1 MTSRSV
7 SLFSFAGSL
16 AVGPREVS
24 LESMLL
30 VSEAVAKLLVFMGG
44 VVQKGMSLVSSVG
57 SQPGLVRVP
66 GSQWLAIESLEGSGI
81 LL

>member
-7 SLFSFAGSL
+7 SLFSFARSL

-30 VSEAVAKLLVFMGG
+30 VSEAIAKLLVFMGG
-44 VVQKGMSLVSSVG
+44 VVQ
-57 SQPGLVRVP
+57 
-66 GSQWLAIESLEGSGI
+66 
-81 LL
+81 